1 MYFKEAALK
10 YVSCVHEVNI
20 KDMQNRKHLR
30 SDLQNAVSES
40 SDADCK
46 ASNWDV
52 KQVFGG
58 N

>member
-1 MYFKEAALK
+1 
-10 YVSCVHEVNI
+10 
-20 KDMQNRKHLR
+20 MQNRKHLR
-30 SDLQNAVSES
+30 SDLQNAASES

-46 ASNWDV
+46 ASNLDV

>member
-1 MYFKEAALK
+1 
-10 YVSCVHEVNI
+10 
-20 KDMQNRKHLR
+20 MQNRKHLR
-30 SDLQNAVSES
+30 SDLQNVVSDS